1 MIMKRREALA
11 ATGTQAMRTKISQM
25 TMWRMVRAPS
35 PSSSSLVSEMNFR
48 RMVRGEK
55 SIFKIFEMRFF
66 TLLLLKVKVQEDFI
80 TSHMID

>member
-1 MIMKRREALA
+1 MKRGEALA

-25 TMWRMVRAPS
+25 TMWRIVRAPS
-35 PSSSSLVSEMNFR
+35 LSSSLLVSDTNFR

-55 SIFKIFEMRFF
+55 AIFRIFEMRFF
-66 TLLLLKVKVQEDFI
+66 TLLLLKVKDQGDFI